1 MVPHVHLKD
10 IKILTHLN
18 ENYDHAT
25 VEVKPTIENNHHH
38 FKAVYTLKYKDEVI
52 GQKESKD
59 CLSPINFE
67 LDDPHL
73 WSAEKPNLYQLYV
86 EIMDEN
92 GLVECSQ
99 HNVGVREFKLID
111 GIMCIN
117 GKRIVFHGIRFL
129 D

>member
-1 MVPHVHLKD
+1 MIVNGENKIAVNVYRFSSGSWLEDQDFWRFSCIFRDVELQMVPHVHLKD

-59 CLSPINFE
+59 CCSPINFE
-67 LDDPHL
+67 FDD
-73 WSAEKPNLYQLYV
+73 
-86 EIMDEN
+86 
-92 GLVECSQ
+92 
-99 HNVGVREFKLID
+99 LIY
-111 GIMCIN
+111 GQQKNQTFTNYM
-117 GKRIVFHGIRFL
+117 
-129 D
+129 